1 MLNSLL
7 TNCTYLAT
15 WKLTD
20 SLACAADVNLSP
32 VSRKAVLRCLIW
44 AFSGL
49 KREVNFEFSFD
60 LSGKLTIN
68 YGFLTGPQIPIH
80 GWGLEQGFWCCLADR
95 LNQRIVKSVVQDTDS
110 PALRILHRILNSILE
125 DFGLGSC

>member
-1 MLNSLL
+1 M
-7 TNCTYLAT
+7 
-15 WKLTD
+15 
-20 SLACAADVNLSP
+20 
-32 VSRKAVLRCLIW
+32 LRCLIW

-125 DFGLGSC
+125 DFGFRILLESFWILILTRNSTMLLDSYLFSGASCTGCSDLTL